1 MPLRLPTYIIFT
13 CLLMLWNNAIG
24 QLNTFGFS
32 VNPTAEACTGNG
44 SLEFVVNN
52 ATTGATFTYAI
63 YQLPNTTTPIA
74 VTSQNNFGG
83 LTSGGYWVVA
93 TQSLGGLSNSQQVF
107 VNIANQLNPLNYSID
122 ITRNGCFNGDVS
134 INVAAGVPVSYA
146 LISGPLTVPP
156 QASNSFYNLPP
167 GVYNVRVVD
176 NCGEGLVQSFTI
188 DFDNPPNINFLNFTT
203 ECELFAC
210 DVISGQLYVQTLSNT
225 DFFRYPLT
233 VQTIVLEPTT
243 GVATTITT
251 TVSSGDDHDLFIPIQ
266 MPFYNNQ
273 QYQYSFVITDAC
285 GVVHE
290 SVNYILNTKFT
301 ASFAQNFDGCLPS
314 LSVNVCNF
322 KPPYTI
328 EFLQAPS
335 GFNPVLFNSSHP
347 GPFVDSIVVYAS
359 NANNSIP
366 LGDYSIRVTDA
377 CGRVDIKTLNLHFNI
392 PTFTNSTA
400 IINCQTI
407 ADFILDLGTN
417 AQGGS
422 IVVTEAPPT
431 FTPTVPLDLS
441 AFIVGGYFNAN
452 LPVGEYTFTGVN
464 SCGVVFSFSFQI
476 SPILPSISVFPL
488 NLNGC
493 GNQGIGDIK
502 ISMEP
507 SATLQTIQLVSAP
520 PNYPNPLPFDY
531 SSTIQLPDAII
542 AQIEDVPFGT
552 YTFIITDSCGNSTTK
567 TVTLSTAINTGPSFI
582 AKLTG
587 CGEGYMSL
595 KLTSPNVRY
604 LSCEI
609 IAAPSTYP
617 YSLPHDLSA
626 GIATNGVVYL
636 NQIPEG
642 DYTIKTID
650 QCGVLREEH
659 YHFDGYHY
667 TEQCQII
674 PQCNSFSLELQITD
688 NNPTPHHYWLQKW
701 NPLTNQWVHPLTSS
715 VYPVGTNPNSTN
727 SLQLHV
733 GLNPNIMSEGHF
745 RILSVFEY
753 YNFGVLSNLKCYQ
766 TTKEFDYTD
775 DLYIVNAIGVNCV
788 NGNSV
793 VKIFAQGVPP
803 LNYSITSFNGIPFVF
818 NNGTSNEFV
827 GLQPGI
833 YNFRVE
839 DICGNIVN
847 REYDISE
854 LVPPTITAQNLCPGQ
869 AGQLTIDLLSF
880 YTYKWWKTTDPSVIL
895 STTNVLNLNPFSN
908 TTSPGTYV
916 VELNTTLPN
925 TCTGQQFTF
934 TVAPLQMPNAGNDGY
949 LELCEAITSI
959 DLSTLLQGNFD
970 LGGQWTANMGNGNL
984 TGSVWNASSAS
995 YGTYTFTYH
1004 VDGNCAT
1011 VDESHVTIVLKE
1023 PIPALVGDTA
1033 ITICAGV
1040 PTTFTMTSVPN
1051 ANYAWTGPNG
1061 YTSTVQQP
1069 YFTSPMPI
1077 DSGTY
1082 QLTVTRN
1089 GCQRSTMVELMVQP
1103 LPEFTLVQGC
1113 NGGRYQVEVIP
1124 IQSSFDP
1131 NAVDYSWSGSSG
1143 ANFTGNPII
1152 LEQQQEGDYQV
1163 TVTDTFGC
1171 SSTQPFQVIT
1181 TMCEIPNVIT
1191 PNQDGANDSFD
1202 LSGLDVDAFEVYN
1215 RWGRKVYEK
1224 RKYTNEWHGQNQKE
1238 ESLPDGVY
1246 YYILT
1251 LRDGQTKQGWV
1262 LVQMQY

>member
-1 MPLRLPTYIIFT
+1 MPLRLSKYLIII

-24 QLNTFGFS
+24 QLNAFVFS
-32 VNPTAEACTGNG
+32 INPTPETCSGNG
-44 SLEFVVNN
+44 SLEFTVSN
-52 ATTGATFTYAI
+52 ATSGATFTYAI

-74 VTSQNNFGG
+74 VTSQNNFSG

-93 TQSLGGLSNSQQVF
+93 TQSLGGVSNFQQSF
-107 VNIANQLNPLNYSID
+107 VTIMNQLNPLNYTIEVN
-122 ITRNGCFNGDVS
+122 RNGCFNGDVTVHITS
-134 INVAAGVPVSYA
+134 GVAVTYE
-146 LISGPLTVPP
+146 LISGPQLVLP
-156 QASNSFYNLPP
+156 QTSNVFTDLPP

-176 NCGEGLVQSFTI
+176 ACGEGLVQTFTI
-188 DFDNPPNINFLNFTT
+188 DFENPPNIRFLDFTT
-203 ECELFAC
+203 ECEL
-210 DVISGQLYVQTLSNT
+210 ISCELLGGQLHLETISNT
-225 DFFRYPLT
+225 DSFRYPLT
-233 VQTIVLEPTT
+233 VQTLIVPTNG
-243 GVATTITT
+243 GVAMTMTT
-251 TVSSGDDHDLFIPIQ
+251 TMSSGNANNVYIPIE
-266 MPFYNNQ
+266 MPFYNNLEFI
-273 QYQYSFVITDAC
+273 YSFVVTDAC
-285 GVVHE
+285 GVVHT
-290 SVNYILNTKFT
+290 SINYILNTKFT
-301 ASFAQNFDGCLPS
+301 ATFAQLFDGCSPS

-335 GFNPVLFNSSHP
+335 GFNPVLFNGNHP
-347 GPFVDSIVVYAS
+347 GPFIDPGVLYAS
-359 NANNSIP
+359 TTTNSLP
-366 LGDYSIRVTDA
+366 LGVYTIRVTDA
-377 CGRVDIKTLNLHFNI
+377 CGRVDIQTLNLQYVI
-392 PTFTNSTA
+392 PSFSNVVNFL
-400 IINCQTI
+400 NCETTSDLHI
-407 ADFILDLGTN
+407 DLGTN
-417 AQGGS
+417 APGGFIS
-422 IVVTEAPPT
+422 VTQAPPIFST
-431 FTPTVPLDLS
+431 TLPLDVSNLIS
-441 AFIVGGYFNAN
+441 GGYLTIN

-464 SCGVVFSFSFQI
+464 SCGVPFVFNFDISQI
-476 SPILPSISVFPL
+476 IPGVSAFPL
-488 NLNGC
+488 HLNGC
-493 GNQGIGDIK
+493 GTQGFGDVK
-502 ISMEP
+502 IIIEP
-507 SATLQTIQLVSAP
+507 SVTLQSIQLVNAP
-520 PNYPNPLPFDY
+520 PTYPNSLPYDY
-531 SSTIQLPDAII
+531 SSNILLPDGII
-542 AQIEDVPFGT
+542 AEIQNLPFGT
-552 YTFIITDSCGNSTTK
+552 YTFVITDSCGNSTTK
-567 TVTLSTAINTGPSFI
+567 TVTLNTTVNTGPSLI

-587 CGEGYMSL
+587 CGVGYLSL

-604 LSCEI
+604 VSCEI
-609 IAAPSTYP
+609 IAAPTTYP
-617 YSLPHDLSA
+617 YTLPHNLSA
-626 GIATNGVVYL
+626 GIANNGVVYL

-642 DYTIKTID
+642 DYIIKTID
-650 QCGVLREEH
+650 QCGILREEN
-659 YHFDGYHY
+659 YHFDGYHF

-674 PQCNSFSLELQITD
+674 PQCNSFSLALQITD

-701 NPLTNQWVHPLTSS
+701 NPITNQWMHPLTSL

-727 SLQLHV
+727 SLHLQF

-753 YNFGVLSNLKCYQ
+753 YNFGVLSNVKCYQ

-803 LNYSITSFNGIPFVF
+803 LNYSITSFNGVPFVF

-839 DICGNIVN
+839 DNCGNIVN
-847 REYDISE
+847 RDYDISE

-908 TTSPGTYV
+908 TASPGTYV

-925 TCTGQQFTF
+925 TCTGQQFTY
-934 TVAPLQMPNAGNDGY
+934 TIAPMQLPNAGNDGY

-970 LGGQWTANMGNGNL
+970 LGGQWTANLGNGNL

-1004 VDGNCAT
+1004 VTGNCAT
-1011 VDESHVTIVLKE
+1011 VDDSHVTIALKE

-1033 ITICAGV
+1033 ISICAGV
-1040 PTTFTMTSVPN
+1040 PTIFSMTSVPN
-1051 ANYAWTGPNG
+1051 ANYSWTGPNG
-1061 YTSTVQQP
+1061 FTSTEQQP
-1069 YFTSPMPI
+1069 HFASPMPI

-1089 GCQRSTMVELMVQP
+1089 GCQRSTTVELLVQP

-1131 NAVDYSWSGSSG
+1131 NAVDYSWSGSTG
-1143 ANFTGNPII
+1143 NNFTGNPII
-1152 LEQQQEGDYQV
+1152 LEQQEGDYQV
-1163 TVTDTFGC
+1163 TVTDAFGC
-1171 SSTQPFQVIT
+1171 SSTKPFQVIT

-1246 YYILT
+1246 YYVLT